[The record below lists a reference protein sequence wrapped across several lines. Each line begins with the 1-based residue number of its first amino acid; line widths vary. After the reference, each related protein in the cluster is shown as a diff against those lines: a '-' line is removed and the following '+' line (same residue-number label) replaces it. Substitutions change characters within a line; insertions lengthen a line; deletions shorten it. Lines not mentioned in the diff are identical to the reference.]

1 MLNIEKDSIKVYK
14 QSIFPAIT
22 FTVTDNQL
30 EEDTIPIRIDGIVL
44 SSDWKYIAN
53 LLELPDVEVRDN
65 PLVDGR
71 MVTYTSKVRPVT
83 DVSAGTQRE
92 SNSNLSKTT
101 ISFKT
106 YKSELAFTLN
116 DKILEHI
123 ERLRQRHRNKDMVL
137 YSIFK
142 LSYIRHSIKLGN
154 YPMKRA
160 ANDNNIARVSD
171 NNSLDRENNSNNS
184 VQRILVKENKKNN
197 DNGLI
202 FYVVDQFR
210 RQIIIPSNKWTD
222 NFQLQLGN

>member
-1 MLNIEKDSIKVYK
+1 MLNIDKDSLKVYK

-53 LLELPDVEVRDN
+53 LVELPAVEVRDD

-71 MVTYTSKVRPVT
+71 MVTYTSTVRPVT
-83 DVSAGTQRE
+83 DVSVATQRE
-92 SNSNLSKTT
+92 TNINLSKTT
-101 ISFKT
+101 MSYKT

-123 ERLRQRHRNKDMVL
+123 EHLRQRHRDKDMVL
-137 YSIFK
+137 YLIFK

-154 YPMKRA
+154 YRVKIA
-160 ANDNNIARVSD
+160 ANDTNIARFLD
-171 NNSLDRENNSNNS
+171 NNSLDGDTNSNNS

-202 FYVVDQFR
+202 FYIVDQFR

-222 NFQLQLGN
+222 NFQSQLGN

>member
-1 MLNIEKDSIKVYK
+1 MLNIDIDSLKVYK

-22 FTVTDNQL
+22 FTITDKQL

-53 LLELPDVEVRDN
+53 LVELPDVEVRDD

-71 MVTYTSKVRPVT
+71 MVTYTSTVRPVT
-83 DVSAGTQRE
+83 DVSVATQRE
-92 SNSNLSKTT
+92 TNINLSKTT
-101 ISFKT
+101 MRFKT

-123 ERLRQRHRNKDMVL
+123 EHLRQRHRNKDMVL
-137 YSIFK
+137 YLIFK

-154 YPMKRA
+154 YPMKIS
-160 ANDNNIARVSD
+160 ANDNNTARILD
-171 NNSLDRENNSNNS
+171 NNSRDGDTSSNNS

-202 FYVVDQFR
+202 FYIVDQFR

-222 NFQLQLGN
+222 NFQSQLGS

>member
-30 EEDTIPIRIDGIVL
+30 EEDTLPIRIDGIVL

-92 SNSNLSKTT
+92 SNSNLSKST

-123 ERLRQRHRNKDMVL
+123 EHLRQRHRNKDMVL

-160 ANDNNIARVSD
+160 ANDYNIARVSD
-171 NNSLDRENNSNNS
+171 NNSLDADNNSNKS
-184 VQRILVKENKKNN
+184 VQKYWLKKIRKTTIM
-197 DNGLI
+197 G
-202 FYVVDQFR
+202 
-210 RQIIIPSNKWTD
+210 
-222 NFQLQLGN
+222 

>member
-1 MLNIEKDSIKVYK
+1 MLNIDEDSLKVYK

-53 LLELPDVEVRDN
+53 LVELPAVEVRDD

-71 MVTYTSKVRPVT
+71 MVTYTSTVSPVT
-83 DVSAGTQRE
+83 DVSVATQRE
-92 SNSNLSKTT
+92 TNINLSKTT
-101 ISFKT
+101 MSFKT

-123 ERLRQRHRNKDMVL
+123 EHLRQRHRNKDMVL
-137 YSIFK
+137 YLIFK
-142 LSYIRHSIKLGN
+142 LSYIRHSIKLGK
-154 YPMKRA
+154 YPVKIA
-160 ANDNNIARVSD
+160 ANDNNIARFLD
-171 NNSLDRENNSNNS
+171 NNSLDGDTDSNNS
-184 VQRILVKENKKNN
+184 VQRILVKENKKSN

-202 FYVVDQFR
+202 FYIVDQFR

-222 NFQLQLGN
+222 NFQSQLGN